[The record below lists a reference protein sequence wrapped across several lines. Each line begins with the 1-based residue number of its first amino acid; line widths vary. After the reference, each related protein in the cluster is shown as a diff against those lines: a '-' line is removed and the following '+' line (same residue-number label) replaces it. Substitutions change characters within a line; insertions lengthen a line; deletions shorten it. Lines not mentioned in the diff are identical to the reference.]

1 MSKRRL
7 ILLSILSCL
16 LRIIDIVFVFSSGNV
31 LALNIIAKKSAD
43 APQAYISYEYKKDG
57 DDFEK
62 SNAYMY
68 YKKNG
73 EGYDIA
79 CPGTQIFDC
88 PEIENTISEYN
99 AYFKTASKLFAKGA
113 DINLP
118 YLLRAL
124 EIPPLF
130 ATKQKFGDVTEWK
143 LYHSEWF
150 YKSVFLYQFEKLHGN
165 LLKPVVVRVENG
177 KVSQVSLDMDIQFTT
192 NGRWS
197 MRDEWAFTI
206 YYDYEKTLDGPQYG
220 KPSEPA
226 QEVYKATNIFEK
238 EFTVWFERMD
248 GDKYYCVSQEDSYVP
263 ETLLIYDLK
272 TKSVIDRVTL
282 PFTPTMG
289 YSVSE
294 LITDKYL
301 YIINNGT
308 CELLRYDWSE
318 KTLQTYTLPERYQI
332 KAVVGEKLLFWLY
345 SAEQPEKTGYY
356 FADLSKNEF
365 TRAAEYDKY
374 KEIYY
379 KNGRAYAWWER
390 DGVFGLSI
398 LTETGE
404 SEGPF
409 LELGEMDTWYFCAD
423 GIVLAKNT
431 YVSAM
436 KKQGEYRLYDWEL
449 SFIKTYETQG
459 YTGQLWGETDEFVY
473 YSGFVY
479 DKDKDAY
486 YVYKTD
492 GDQNYTKIDGIFYNS
507 VNGDIYALEPHTIVK
522 GN

>member
-1 MSKRRL
+1 MTKQTLVKLS
-7 ILLSILSCL
+7 LLSCF
-16 LRIIDIVFVFSSGNV
+16 LRILEFIFSVSLLNSFVLINRINV
-31 LALNIIAKKSAD
+31 SAN
-43 APQAYISYEYKKDG
+43 APQAYISYEYKKSDG
-57 DDFEK
+57 DFK
-62 SNAYMY
+62 QASPYMY

-73 EGYDIA
+73 DGYDIS
-79 CPGTQIFDC
+79 CPAI
-88 PEIENTISEYN
+88 EILGSKDTKRTVSEYN
-99 AYFKTASKLFAKGA
+99 AYFKNVTKRFAENA

-118 YLLRAL
+118 YLLEAL
-124 EIPPLF
+124 KFPALF
-130 ATKQKFGDVTEWK
+130 CSATKTGDAIEYK
-143 LYHSEWF
+143 LYYGETF
-150 YKSVFLYQFEKLHGN
+150 YKLVFLYKFDGLHGE
-165 LLKPVVVRVENG
+165 LFKPVTVRVEKG
-177 KVSQVSLDMDIQFTT
+177 RISQVSLDMDIQFTT
-192 NGRWS
+192 NGQWS
-197 MRDEWAFTI
+197 VREKWSFI
-206 YYDYEKTLDGPQYG
+206 VHYDYEKTLDAQAE
-220 KPSEPA
+220 PSEPVLD
-226 QEVYKATNIFEK
+226 VYKGENIFEN

-263 ETLLIYDLK
+263 ETLLMYDLK

-318 KTLQTYTLPERYQI
+318 KTLQTYTLSERYQI

-379 KNGRAYAWWER
+379 KNGRAYAWGER
-390 DGVFGLSI
+390 DGVFGFSI

-423 GIVLAKNT
+423 GIVFAKNT

-479 DKDKDAY
+479 DKDKDVY

-492 GDQNYTKIDGIFYNS
+492 GYQNYTKIDGIFYNS
-507 VNGDIYALEPHTIVK
+507 VNGDIYALEPHTVVK